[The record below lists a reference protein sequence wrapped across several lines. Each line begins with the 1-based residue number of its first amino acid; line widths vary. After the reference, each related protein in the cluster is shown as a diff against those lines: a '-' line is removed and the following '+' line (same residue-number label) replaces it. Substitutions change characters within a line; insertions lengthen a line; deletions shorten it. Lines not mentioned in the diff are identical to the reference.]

1 MPEIPFNFLNR
12 RSKTSGFRPTDLQ
25 DGQIYIQQADE
36 AILFKNDLGSLVCVS
51 AKTGSFVTSG
61 QTGTLSWSGHT
72 HSEYVNTGST
82 GNFVTTS
89 QTGVFALAAN
99 TGNFVTTS
107 QTGVFALAANTGNFV
122 TTSQTGNFASLNGS
136 NYLCSTQI
144 PNITGDVCINAG
156 TNNSVVYQ
164 IQGYPVANTPPSDGQ
179 TLQFNGSS
187 WVPGDVA
194 AGGNGGGGLV
204 YYFNETVAA
213 DLPTGNLPTSYSGT
227 YELGRTGMV
236 NQISFQTPHLPQA
249 TYSGVVGFISDILDP
264 QVASIPAGLFDFNI
278 WASSNTATQTILK
291 LEVYKYDGAT
301 TTASLLASSD
311 DVYTYDGTV
320 TAQYVLSVVLPQ
332 TTISSTDRLYIRI
345 LAKALA
351 TNKHITL
358 YFGGNTPSH
367 VHTTI
372 PAVGGS
378 GLVKVING
386 IMQSSASALVDA
398 DVSASAA
405 IAGTKIQTNYFALAS
420 ATGTF
425 VTTGQTGAFATSG
438 HTHAQYVNTGSTGV
452 FVTTGQTGAFAGSGH
467 THAQYVNTGSTG
479 AFVTTGQTG
488 VFALAANTGAFV
500 TTGQTGLFALA
511 ANTGGFVTT
520 GSTGAFVTTGQTG
533 TLVATSQTGN
543 FLSTGAGSVILS
555 AIEENITICS
565 SVGASGLINFD
576 TISSSSMYYTPNSTA
591 NFYLNLRGN
600 ASCSFNCFVDVNKT
614 LTATFLNTNGS
625 TAYALT
631 GISIDGTGRTIKW
644 LNGTGSYPAGNTGSV
659 DSYSITAVK
668 TGNNLYTVFGSQGK
682 FI

>member
-12 RSKTSGFRPTDLQ
+12 RSKTTGFRPTDLQ

-51 AKTGSFVTSG
+51 IKTGAFVTTGQTGAFGGGTVDLNGYVTTGATGSFVTSG
-61 QTGTLSWSGHT
+61 
-72 HSEYVNTGST
+72 
-82 GNFVTTS
+82 

-99 TGNFVTTS
+99 TGSFVTTG
-107 QTGVFALAANTGNFV
+107 QTGVFALAANTGGFV
-122 TTSQTGNFASLNGS
+122 TTGQTGAFASLNGS

-236 NQISFQTPHLPQA
+236 NQISFQTPNLPQA

-278 WASSNTATQTILK
+278 WASSNTATQTVLK

-320 TAQYVLSVVLPQ
+320 VAQYILSVVLPQ

-351 TNKHITL
+351 NNKNITL

-420 ATGTF
+420 ATGAF
-425 VTTGQTGAFATSG
+425 VTTGQTGAFAASG
-438 HTHAQYVNTGSTGV
+438 HTHAQYVT
-452 FVTTGQTGAFAGSGH
+452 
-467 THAQYVNTGSTG
+467 TGSTG

-488 VFALAANTGAFV
+488 VFALAANTGGFV
-500 TTGQTGLFALA
+500 TTGQTGAFATSGHTHANFVTTGQTGVFALA

-520 GSTGAFVTTGQTG
+520 GQTGVFVNAGSTGTFVTTG
-533 TLVATSQTGN
+533 QTGN

-565 SVGASGLINFD
+565 SIGASGLINFD

-600 ASCSFNCFVDVNKT
+600 ASCSFNSFVDVNKT

-644 LNGTGSYPAGNTGSV
+644 LNGTGSFPAGNSGSV